1 MPMTRPTGILGA
13 IGTVFLAAALLA
25 LMLWFV
31 GQPNLV
37 SWWRAE
43 YLIAGFIVMLI
54 GAVGLARRSQK
65 AATSTAQGARG
76 ALASL
81 VKGIGVV
88 LGALLLV
95 LLFALIAH

>member
-1 MPMTRPTGILGA
+1 MTRPTGILGA
-13 IGTVFLAAALLA
+13 IGVVFLAAALLA
-25 LMLWFV
+25 LMLWLV

-43 YLIAGFIVMLI
+43 YLIGGFVVMLI
-54 GAVGLARRSQK
+54 GAVDLARRSKQS
-65 AATSTAQGARG
+65 ATSTAQKAPG

-81 VKGIGVV
+81 VKGIGIV
-88 LGALLLV
+88 LGALLLL